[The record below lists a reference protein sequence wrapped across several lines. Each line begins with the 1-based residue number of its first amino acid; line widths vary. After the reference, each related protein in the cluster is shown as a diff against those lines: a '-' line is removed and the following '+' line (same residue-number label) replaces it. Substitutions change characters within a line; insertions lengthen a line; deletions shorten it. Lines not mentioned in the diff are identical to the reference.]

1 MRGLTEETPMPR
13 FARRTIAMLALCALC
28 APPPWSQDAATTG
41 DSSLFSDWTFTVTP
55 YLWLFNL
62 TGDLGV
68 AGQQTSVDTNIFD
81 LFEDNDSVLGI
92 EANFQARN
100 GPWTLLADPTWL
112 RVEDDFHLSGDLGV
126 RLNGDVTAD
135 TVILDLMVM
144 REVWR
149 MDIGAPVVEKGMPKH
164 GLALDL
170 LGGTRMW
177 ILSLNGDFDLSTPG
191 PIFDDLSRDVDRTE
205 TWADVVFGA
214 RGTWDITD
222 RLHLLLRGDIGGFHI
237 VSDLTSEQWGSLVYD
252 FGLFGRDA
260 FAAVGYRGLYTDYDP
275 DGGFLM
281 KTWLHGPTIGVGMKF

>member
-1 MRGLTEETPMPR
+1 MTRL
-13 FARRTIAMLALCALC
+13 ASRTILLFALCAL
-28 APPPWSQDAATTG
+28 ALPASSEPATPATTDA
-41 DSSLFSDWTFTVTP
+41 DSSLFSDWTLTVTP
-55 YLWLFNL
+55 YLWLFTL
-62 TGDLGV
+62 TGDVGA

-81 LFEDNDSVLGI
+81 LFENNDSVLGI

-100 GPWTLLADPTWL
+100 GPWTLLVDPTWL
-112 RVEDDFHLSGDLGV
+112 RVEDNFHMSGDLGV
-126 RLNGDVTAD
+126 RLNGDYKAD
-135 TVILDLMVM
+135 AWIIDLMVM

-170 LGGTRMW
+170 LGGTRIW
-177 ILSLNGDFDLSTPG
+177 VLSMDGDFDITTPG
-191 PIFDDLSRDVDRTE
+191 PIFDELSRDLDRTE
-205 TWADVVFGA
+205 TWADVVLGA

-275 DGGFLM
+275 NGGFLM